1 MLKTIYEGPIF
12 IAVAMVAD
20 YAAQRKAGLE
30 PQYNAL
36 RAGVTQKTDFWL

>member
-1 MLKTIYEGPIF
+1 MLKTIYEGLMFLTNWPL
-12 IAVAMVAD
+12 AD